1 MLKNILSVT
10 GKPGLYKLLSG
21 NKKMIIAES
30 LIDGKKS
37 PVHSHEKVISLAD
50 IAIYTDTKEV
60 PLREVFATLLEKSE
74 GKESL
79 DSKVS
84 STDELKKHFATVLP
98 DYDRDRVHNSDI
110 KKIYAWYN
118 LLIKNNITDFSEE
131 KENEEIEKKRKNGTK
146 KKR

>member
-131 KENEEIEKKRKNGTK
+131 KENEEVVSE
-146 KKR
+146 

>member
-1 MLKNILSVT
+1 MLKNVLSVT

-131 KENEEIEKKRKNGTK
+131 KENEEVVSE
-146 KKR
+146 

>member
-60 PLREVFATLLEKSE
+60 PLREVFATLLEKSD

-131 KENEEIEKKRKNGTK
+131 KENEEVVSE
-146 KKR
+146 

>member
-30 LIDGKKS
+30 LIDGKNS

-131 KENEEIEKKRKNGTK
+131 KENEEVVSE
-146 KKR
+146 

>member
-60 PLREVFATLLEKSE
+60 PLREVFAALLEKSE

-131 KENEEIEKKRKNGTK
+131 KENEGVVSE
-146 KKR
+146 

>member
-21 NKKMIIAES
+21 NKKIIIAES

-131 KENEEIEKKRKNGTK
+131 KENEEVVSE
-146 KKR
+146 